1 MPLLYFPKGP
11 LKKDYV
17 IIPDRIATDGD
28 AIAPWIIKS
37 VLFSQTF
44 PKPRYIRGARVGSRG
59 DGGER

>member
-37 VLFSQTF
+37 VLFSQS
-44 PKPRYIRGARVGSRG
+44 IS
-59 DGGER
+59 